1 MSVDV
6 TISTRYGSKA
16 SEPSFTSDPELEV
29 LPGTTINDS
38 MLNLNAR
45 CRNCRVWPSGSLDA
59 SSSTQP
65 MIYAF
70 GHGNRLYSDS
80 PSAGLKRHIRYG
92 HFTMDLRAATGAGA
106 VPTKNSASAG
116 VKMIGSMTRD
126 HDRKNLA
133 HAIVGCLAL
142 FLLWPL
148 NVIFAGFF
156 KNIKIHVVVSVLI
169 LSFLIIAYGLGI
181 ATSSQYNRVCF
192 GPLLLEDQ
200 QRTIH

>member
-1 MSVDV
+1 
-6 TISTRYGSKA
+6 
-16 SEPSFTSDPELEV
+16 
-29 LPGTTINDS
+29 
-38 MLNLNAR
+38 
-45 CRNCRVWPSGSLDA
+45 
-59 SSSTQP
+59 

-92 HFTMDLRAATGAGA
+92 HFTMDLLAATGTGG
-106 VPTKNSASAG
+106 VPAKSSAFAG

-148 NVIFAGFF
+148 NVLFAGFF
-156 KNIKIHVVVSVLI
+156 KNIKIHVVVSVSI
-169 LSFLIIAYGLGI
+169 LAFLITAYGLGI
-181 ATSSQYNRVCF
+181 ATSSQYNRVCSCF
-192 GPLLLEDQ
+192 AFYQPLPLVA
-200 QRTIH
+200 RIN